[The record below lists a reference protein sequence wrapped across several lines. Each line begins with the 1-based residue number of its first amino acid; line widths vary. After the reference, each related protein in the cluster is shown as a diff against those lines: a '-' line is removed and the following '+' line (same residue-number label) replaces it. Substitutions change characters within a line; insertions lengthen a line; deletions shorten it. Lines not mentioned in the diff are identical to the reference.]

1 MVLNRLH
8 GVVQLIWR
16 AGELPHLVHLVI
28 LMERLS
34 QYSWDLGRGMLPVP
48 VYSAAGG
55 GGGTGRPL
63 TLLGRPEELLGS
75 AGHLCPEFKN

>member
-1 MVLNRLH
+1 MVFVTVLHGILLFCMVLNRLH

-55 GGGTGRPL
+55 
-63 TLLGRPEELLGS
+63 EEG
-75 AGHLCPEFKN
+75 AGPAVL